1 MQITINH
8 QSKSISFGSVLMVA
22 LKEEVAEA
30 PFIQVI
36 CKLFLINLILYIPE
50 KICVLSDIIFS

>member
-1 MQITINH
+1 
-8 QSKSISFGSVLMVA
+8 MVA